1 MNGNGLVE
9 QRRFAAGRLMNAASL
24 AAVVAALMASPAM
37 AQTQPAS
44 SAAAPSQGDGAAQAA
59 APGAQADSAAAA
71 TQQQEAQTQS
81 QAIVIT
87 GFRRSLNA
95 ALNIKR
101 DSVAQVDA
109 IVAEDI
115 AKFPDQN
122 LAESLQRIPGISI
135 QRDGGEGRAITVR
148 GLGAQFTR
156 VRVNGLE
163 TVATSTDGASANRD
177 RAFDFNVFASE
188 LFTSIVVHKTAEA
201 SLDEGSLGAVVDLNT
216 GNALGNKKGFTLVT
230 NAQATYNDLSKNWG
244 PRLSGLIGWK
254 NDAGTLAVQ
263 ASAAYQHTD
272 TLELGNNSVRWEQAR
287 FDSVGGAG
295 CWYNTTGSAQT
306 RTLVYTTPR
315 PTVLGS
321 SPGSSNSGGS
331 FNPAGANGQCGQ
343 VALAFAPRIPRY
355 GEVRHDRKRL
365 GLTGS
370 VQFQPTDATKISID
384 ALYSDF
390 KEDREEK
397 WGEVLFRS
405 NQRRIDVIN
414 YQIDPDTNNLVSGT
428 FNDAWVRTEH
438 YLRKSETKFH
448 QIGANWDQ
456 DLTDRLRFTLLGG
469 LSKSDA
475 NIPVETTMIFDNRTA
490 QGYQYDYTNMWEPT
504 LTFGTSMTDPANFQ
518 LAEIRDR
525 PSNVT
530 NKFRTAQL
538 RGEWDAFDGVQLKAG
553 AVYRRFD
560 FQATAFTRDTAVC
573 GASGPDLVLG
583 GPANGGVTCSATV
596 YGFPVTS
603 SLADTFKLGDA
614 GQPSGTTEQWLI
626 ANLPATTEFTG
637 LYNRPLAVDVGNN
650 RSVREE
656 DKGGYGE
663 VDFKG
668 HLVGMRFAGNLGL
681 RYVKTDQTS
690 TGLAAGLPVTIKRS
704 YDDWLP
710 ALNLAAYPT
719 SNVIVRA
726 AVAKVMTR
734 PSLGNLTPGGS
745 ADGFNLRITQGNP
758 FLEPY
763 RATNYD
769 LGFEWYF
776 AKESIFSVALFRK
789 DVKSFPVSQPITG
802 VSFDSTGLPV
812 SVLVPSS
819 PAALDPALRAAPVW
833 TLNTTVNGA
842 GAKLNG
848 VEIGIQGPFRFLP
861 GFLRN
866 FGGIA
871 NVTLV
876 NSHAT
881 YRVTQGVA
889 GFCTAAM
896 ANDPDPTKRCT
907 LGNYLPA
914 VSVDRK
920 STFFGLSKRAFN
932 GTLYYDDG
940 KLSVRGSLSYRGGFV
955 DQNSGTGNVF
965 EGYKSTINV
974 DAAIR
979 YKVTPRIEL
988 SIDGINLTDDY
999 RDRWTDIDTE
1009 RNYEHNHFGRTFIF
1023 GVSYRL

>member
-1 MNGNGLVE
+1 MD
-9 QRRFAAGRLMNAASL
+9 AASL
-24 AAVVAALMASPAM
+24 VAVTAALLASPAL
-37 AQTQPAS
+37 AQAQPAQ
-44 SAAAPSQGDGAAQAA
+44 SAAQP
-59 APGAQADSAAAA
+59 DSAAAQTGA
-71 TQQQEAQTQS
+71 TVAAAQPVSSTAPGAASDSATAAAQQQTAQTQS
-81 QAIVIT
+81 QEIVIT

-101 DSVAQVDA
+101 ESVAQVDA

-122 LAESLQRIPGISI
+122 LAEALQRIPGISI

-148 GLGAQFTR
+148 GLGSQFTR

-177 RAFDFNVFASE
+177 RAFDFNVFAAE
-188 LFTSIVVHKTAEA
+188 LFTSVVVHKTAEA

-244 PRLSGLIGWK
+244 PRLSGLVAWK
-254 NDAGTLAVQ
+254 NEAGTLAVQ
-263 ASAAYQHTD
+263 ASAAYQKTD
-272 TLELGNNSVRWEQAR
+272 NLELGNNSVRWEQAR
-287 FDSVGGAG
+287 FDSVAG
-295 CWYNTTGSAQT
+295 MPCWYNTSGSAALG
-306 RTLVYTTPR
+306 TLAYTTPR
-315 PTVLGS
+315 TNTA
-321 SPGSSNSGGS
+321 GSSNSGGT
-331 FNPAGANGQCGQ
+331 FNPNGANGQCGQ

-355 GEVRHDRKRL
+355 GEVRHNRKRL

-370 VQFQPTDATKISID
+370 IQFAPTDKTKISLD

-405 NQRRIDVIN
+405 NQRRIDVLD
-414 YQIDPDTNNLVSGT
+414 YQIDANNNLISGT

-438 YLRKSETKFH
+438 YLRKSETKFQ

-490 QGYQYDYTNMWEPT
+490 QGYHYDYTNMWNPL
-504 LTFGTSMTDPANFQ
+504 LTFGTDMTNPANFQ

-538 RGEWDAFDGVQLKAG
+538 RGEWDAFDGLQLKAG

-560 FQATAFTRDTAVC
+560 FKTIAFTRDTAVC
-573 GASGPDLVLG
+573 GSSGPDLVLG
-583 GPANGGVTCSATV
+583 GPTNGGVTCSSTV

-603 SLADTFKLGDA
+603 SLADLFELGDA
-614 GQPSGTTEQWLI
+614 GQPSGTTEEWLI
-626 ANLPATTEFTG
+626 ANLPATTAFTH
-637 LYNRPLAVDVGNN
+637 LYDRALTVDAGNN

-656 DKGGYGE
+656 DTGGYGQA
-663 VDFKG
+663 DFKG
-668 HLVGMRFAGNLGL
+668 HLAGMRFAGNVGL
-681 RYVKTDQTS
+681 RYVRTKQTS
-690 TGLAAGLPVTIKRS
+690 TGLAAGIPVTVKRS

-710 ALNLAAYPT
+710 AFNLAIYPT
-719 SNVIVRA
+719 NNVIVRG

-734 PSLGNLTPGGS
+734 PTLGNLTPGGS
-745 ADGFNLRITQGNP
+745 ADGFNFRITQGNP
-758 FLEPY
+758 DLKPY

-769 LGFEWYF
+769 LAVEWYF
-776 AKESIFSVALFRK
+776 AKESIFSVALFQK

-819 PAALDPALRAAPVW
+819 PAALDPALRAAPIW

-842 GAKLNG
+842 GAKLRG
-848 VEIGIQGPFRFLP
+848 VEIGVQGPFRFLP

-881 YRVTQGVA
+881 YRVTPGVT
-889 GFCTAAM
+889 GFCTVAM
-896 ANDPDPTKRCT
+896 ANAGQCT

-914 VSVDRK
+914 VSYDRK

-940 KLSVRGSLSYRGGFV
+940 KFSVRGSLSYRGGFV

-965 EGYKSTINV
+965 EGYKSTVNV
-974 DAAIR
+974 DAAVR
-979 YKVTPRIEL
+979 YKVTDRIEL
-988 SIDGINLTDDY
+988 SLDGINLTDDY
-999 RDRWTDIDTE
+999 RDRWTDIDAE
-1009 RNYEHNHFGRTFIF
+1009 RNYEHNHFGRTFIV
-1023 GVSYRL
+1023 GATYRL